1 MKSLSRRSAACPPEP
16 GGRRWEREGGL
27 PRWATTLDVVAV
39 VMALVAISVVIG
51 GGFRI
56 WIFDSRLSVTSWWRP
71 ALISVLAIAIRHAL
85 IRQQPLPLR
94 VTHGVIEWWR
104 APDTKIVLPIHLA
117 TRFGVL
123 FVGFLAVIL
132 IGLPPEAANRWK
144 IYSNDFLDLPARW
157 DTGWY
162 LSIAT
167 EGYQYYRS
175 AAPDFQQNIAFF
187 PAFPMSMRYL
197 SVLFGRQTLWT
208 GVGIS
213 IVSFYLALTYFLRL
227 SRDLLKDEEKAV
239 TAVTL
244 LAVYPFAVFFSAAY
258 TEGLFLLTL
267 MGAVYHFH
275 RNQLV
280 RAAIWGFVCGLTR
293 PNGSLLSI
301 VLALMAVAPMWDA
314 VRWRP
319 ILPPPPGWGV
329 IMRRLLAAA
338 SPGFGMLAFSA
349 FIYRLTGN
357 PFMWT
362 IQNAAWGRVYRS
374 LDSLVSDRVGFIANN
389 GLYSYASTQTL
400 DLFYALA
407 VLLALAAVWPVYR
420 RFGLPFAVFILITIV
435 PPMSAGGLLSM
446 GRVTSVLFPVFLWMA
461 AAVPARHRVAWT
473 CLFGVLQGF
482 VAVMFFTWR
491 PLY

>member
-1 MKSLSRRSAACPPEP
+1 MK
-16 GGRRWEREGGL
+16 L
-27 PRWATTLDVVAV
+27 PRWATALDVVAV
-39 VMALVAISVVIG
+39 LMALVAISVAIG
-51 GGFRI
+51 GGFRV
-56 WIFDSRLSVTSWWRP
+56 WDGRLSVTSWWRP
-71 ALISVLAIAIRHAL
+71 ALIGVLAIAIRHAL
-85 IRQQPLPLR
+85 VRQRPLPLR
-94 VTHGVIEWWR
+94 VAHGVSSWWR
-104 APDTKIVLPIHLA
+104 LPDTRVVLPIHLA

-123 FVGFLAVIL
+123 LVGFLAVIL
-132 IGLPPEAANRWK
+132 IGFPPEAANRWR
-144 IYSNDFLDLPARW
+144 IYSNDLLDLPGRW

-162 LSIAT
+162 LMIAT
-167 EGYQYYRS
+167 EGYQYNPS

-187 PAFPMSMRYL
+187 PAFPMTMRYL
-197 SVLFGRQTLWT
+197 AVLFGRQPLWT

-227 SRDLLKDEEKAV
+227 SRDLLKDEGQSV

-244 LAVYPFAVFFSAAY
+244 LATYPFAVFFSAAY

-267 MGAVYHFH
+267 IGAVYHFH
-275 RNQLV
+275 KNQLA
-280 RAAIWGFVCGLTR
+280 RAAMWGFVCGLTR

-319 ILPPPPGWGV
+319 ILPPPQGWGA
-329 IMRRLLAAA
+329 IIRRFLAAG
-338 SPGFGMLAFSA
+338 SPGLGMLAFSA

-357 PFMWT
+357 PFTWT
-362 IQNAAWGRVYRS
+362 MQNAAWGRVYRS
-374 LDSLVSDRVGFIANN
+374 LDSLVSDRFGFIANN
-389 GLYSYASTQTL
+389 GLYSYASTQTI
-400 DLFYALA
+400 DFFYSMA

-420 RFGLPFAVFILITIV
+420 RFGLPFAVFILITIL

-446 GRVTSVLFPVFLWMA
+446 GRVTSVLFPVFLWLG
-461 AAVPARHRVAWT
+461 AAVPARHRVAWIA
-473 CLFGVLQGF
+473 LFALLQGF

>member
-1 MKSLSRRSAACPPEP
+1 MK
-16 GGRRWEREGGL
+16 L

-39 VMALVAISVVIG
+39 LMALVAISVGIG

-56 WIFDSRLSVTSWWRP
+56 WIFDTRLSVTSWWRP
-71 ALISVLAIAIRHAL
+71 ALVSLLAIAIRHAL
-85 IRQQPLPLR
+85 RRQQPLPRR
-94 VTHGVIEWWR
+94 VIDGVIDWWR
-104 APDTKIVLPIHLA
+104 APDTKVVLPIHLA
-117 TRFGVL
+117 SRFGVL

-132 IGLPPEAANRWK
+132 IGFPPEASNRWK

-197 SVLFGRQTLWT
+197 SVLLGRQPLWA

-244 LAVYPFAVFFSAAY
+244 LAAYPFAVFFSAAY

-280 RAAIWGFVCGLTR
+280 RAAIWGFLCGLTR

-301 VLALMAVAPMWDA
+301 VLALMAIAPMWDA

-319 ILPPPPGWGV
+319 ILPPPPGWGA
-329 IMRRLLAAA
+329 IIRRLLAAA
-338 SPGFGMLAFSA
+338 SPGLGMLAFSA

-362 IQNAAWGRVYRS
+362 FQNAAWGRVYRS
-374 LDSLVSDRVGFIANN
+374 IDSIVSDRVGFIANN

-400 DLFYALA
+400 DLFYSLAIVMALT
-407 VLLALAAVWPVYR
+407 AVWPVYR
-420 RFGLPFAVFILITIV
+420 RFGLPFAAFILITVV
-435 PPMSAGGLLSM
+435 PPMSAGGMLSM
-446 GRVTSVLFPVFLWMA
+446 GRVTSVLFPVFLWMG
-461 AAVPARHRVAWT
+461 AAVPPRHRVAWI
-473 CLFGVLQGF
+473 CFFAVLQGF